1 MKRASA
7 VTPTSRTATAASA
20 GPLLAPSI
28 FVSAGE
34 ASGDLYTAH
43 LVEAL
48 HRRLPEAS
56 FFGCAGPRMRQAGVE
71 AVVDASSLAVVGLV
85 EVVQHIPRIYGEFR
99 KLVACARAR
108 RPQLAI
114 LTDSPDFHLRLA
126 ARLRRLGIPILYLVA
141 PQVWAWR
148 KGRIRLL
155 RRHLDRLLC
164 IFPFE
169 EEFFRR
175 RGVEARYIGH
185 PLARLVRATLTHDQ
199 FLRKYRLPSDRPLI
213 VLLPGSRPGEIR
225 RHLPPLA
232 AAVERL
238 LQAQAASFVLA
249 LPPGVAPAVGA
260 RFWEPFDRTPI
271 QVIEGDTWNA
281 IAHARLALAAS
292 GTVTVEAA
300 LLGTPMV
307 AFYRVSR
314 LSWRLGRFLVDVP
327 FYSMVNLIAG
337 KRVVPE
343 LMQNELTGE
352 ALAGEALRLLS
363 EESARRMREELALV
377 AAALSGDRDP
387 IEEAASAA
395 LELLPRGK
403 RDV

>member
-1 MKRASA
+1 
-7 VTPTSRTATAASA
+7 
-20 GPLLAPSI
+20 
-28 FVSAGE
+28 
-34 ASGDLYTAH
+34 
-43 LVEAL
+43 
-48 HRRLPEAS
+48 
-56 FFGCAGPRMRQAGVE
+56 MRQAGVE
-71 AVVDASSLAVVGLV
+71 AVVDASSLAVVGLL
-85 EVVQHIPRIYGEFR
+85 EVVHHIPRIYGEFR
-99 KLVACARAR
+99 KLVAAARAR
-108 RPQLAI
+108 RPHLAI

-126 ARLRRLGIPILYLVA
+126 ARLRRLGIPIVYLVA

-148 KGRIRLL
+148 KGRLRAIRKY
-155 RRHLDRLLC
+155 LDRLLC

-175 RGVEARYIGH
+175 EGVEARYIGH
-185 PLARLVRATLTHDQ
+185 PLARLVRATLTREQ
-199 FLRKYRLPSDRPLI
+199 FFAKYGLPCDRPLV

-225 RHLPPLA
+225 RHLPPLVEA
-232 AAVERL
+232 AERL
-238 LQAQAASFVLA
+238 FRRRAASFILA
-249 LPPGVAPAVGA
+249 LPPGAASGAA
-260 RFWEPFDRTPI
+260 RFWEPFARAPI
-271 QVIEGDTWNA
+271 QLIEGDTWNA

-314 LSWRLGRFLVDVP
+314 PSWWLGKLLVDVP